1 MKDFHLVKG
10 ESFVFLLLLTVNLYV
25 KNFKLIVPRVNCLD
39 IKKKKFPPHLFIPAS
54 LSFSPSSPFLL
65 PSLQF
70 VLCFNRLTHNT
81 IP

>member
-39 IKKKKFPPHLFIPAS
+39 IKKKVSSSPLHPCFPLFLSLLSLPTS
-54 LSFSPSSPFLL
+54 LSPVC
-65 PSLQF
+65 F
-70 VLCFNRLTHNT
+70 VF
-81 IP
+81 